1 MKKTNSIYI
10 YRIIFTYMIVLLH
23 YAVLLEYAYERGAQ
37 SGWYIAVEFFFMT
50 TGYLMYDNA
59 ERYKEKF
66 GSAWKYTLSRHH
78 KLGGFKYLVAFAG
91 TFAVKA
97 YLEKITGFEI
107 AHRLLDSVPEMLLL
121 QSAGLARGWNFINP
135 TLWYLSVIIIA
146 GYVICWFLFNHK
158 DLFVTIIAP
167 IALVL
172 GYSYLYR
179 TCGSMDAVAE
189 FCGAFGNFEM
199 IHGFCDMC
207 LGMYA
212 AMLTKRLVEANANV
226 ALLKLA
232 AALLTVAVIVLS
244 LVYGRTTADFVFVG
258 MIFLIVAFGFVPR
271 TATELDAFF
280 EKWSGI
286 TLNIYLIHEV
296 FRQYIMKKL
305 FPMIETPAGA
315 VKATIVYLVFI
326 TVTAI
331 ALEVLYKIVS
341 EMFNKF
347 KAKKSS

>member
-23 YAVLLEYAYERGAQ
+23 YSVLLEYAYERGAQ

-50 TGYLMYDNA
+50 TGYLMYDNI
-59 ERYKEKF
+59 EKYKEKF

-78 KLGGFKYLVAFAG
+78 KLGGFKYLFAFAV

-97 YLEKITGFEI
+97 YVERITGGEI
-107 AHRLLDSVPEMLLL
+107 LRRLLDSVPEMLLL
-121 QSAGLARGWNFINP
+121 QSAGLNRGWDFINP

-158 DLFVTIIAP
+158 DLFVTIVAP

-179 TCGSMDAVAE
+179 TCFSMDAVAE
-189 FCGAFGNFEM
+189 FYGAFGNIEL
-199 IHGFCDMC
+199 IRGFCDMC

-212 AMLTKRLVEANANV
+212 AMLTKRLVETNANV
-226 ALLKLA
+226 VLLKITAAYLA
-232 AALLTVAVIVLS
+232 LAVIALS
-244 LVYGRTTADFVFVG
+244 LIYGRTYVDFVLVG
-258 MIFLIVAFGFVPR
+258 LIFLLVSFAFVPR
-271 TATELDAFF
+271 NKTKADIFF

-305 FPMIETPAGA
+305 FPMIETPATA
-315 VKATIVYLVFI
+315 IKATVIYLVFI

-331 ALEVLYKIVS
+331 AIEALYKIAKEIFGKTVS
-341 EMFNKF
+341 
-347 KAKKSS
+347 SVV